1 MYNSNYGG
9 SYGSMGSYGSY
20 NGMGSY
26 GSSYGANSMIGGM
39 RNIQNPQQPNNQQN
53 P

>member
-9 SYGSMGSYGSY
+9 SYGSMGSYGSS
-20 NGMGSY
+20 GSY
-26 GSSYGANSMIGGM
+26 GSPYGMNTTLGGM
-39 RNIQNPQQPNNQQN
+39 RNMQNGQQPNNQQQN